1 MSMLDASLVMSD
13 AQSVTT
19 SAASTDYIDLGA
31 AGSVLKDA
39 WLIIRVDTLQ
49 NTGTMTLSLETDS
62 DTGFATAKVTLWA
75 SAAIDYTTLV
85 AGYVI
90 RVPLPAGLKRYLRV
104 YYTAS
109 TTITSKWDAYIVQ
122 TPLIAS

>member
-19 SAASTDYIDLGA
+19 SAASTEYIDLGA

-39 WLIIRVDTLQ
+39 WLVIRVDTLQ
-49 NTGTMTLSLETDS
+49 NTGTMTFALETDS
-62 DTGFATAKVTLWA
+62 DTGFATAKAVLWA
-75 SAAIDYTTLV
+75 SAAIDYTALV
-85 AGYVI
+85 AGYTI
-90 RVPLPAGLKRYLRV
+90 QVPLPAGLKRYLRV

-109 TTITSKWDAYIVQ
+109 TTITSKYDAFIVQ
-122 TPLIAS
+122 TPSIAS